1 MFLFLGNHHLVPLL
15 IPPDTVEALDLLSSQ
30 ECRRHCGIVENDNH
44 VFSNTKNSEDHTS
57 GWHSLHR
64 LKQKLPLAEPEKI
77 KSTSNRHRL
86 STILA
91 SMDIPKKDRELFY
104 KHMRHSEKINATIY
118 QAPLAVKEVTNVGK
132 HILKIDEGR
141 YCLILIQI
149 V

>member
-30 ECRRHCGIVENDNH
+30 ECRRHCGIVEDNNH

-77 KSTSNRHRL
+77 KSTGIVSAQCL
-86 STILA
+86 LQW
-91 SMDIPKKDRELFY
+91 
-104 KHMRHSEKINATIY
+104 IY
-118 QAPLAVKEVTNVGK
+118 QKRTVSCFTNTWD
-132 HILKIDEGR
+132 ILRKLTPQFTR
-141 YCLILIQI
+141 HHWL
-149 V
+149 